1 MKLSAITL
9 SNFRCFG
16 PTPQSIPVESG
27 LAALLGANGS
37 GKSAA
42 LAAMSKVFGLTSGD
56 RTLTRSDFHLPS
68 GKSWDTVGPVT
79 LRIELCFEFPELEDP
94 AKIAGAPAAMF
105 KHLTAQEAGKPP
117 TCRARLE
124 ATWSP
129 STLAEG
135 DIEQK
140 SEWVLTGGPE
150 GERFQ
155 AISAADRTNI
165 VVHYIPAT
173 RDPIRHIRQSAGSIL
188 YGFLRAVS
196 WKKQTKE
203 AVEKASNTIRE
214 SIGAEAGMKTINALV
229 EKCWQELHKE
239 GTHNKVVIQPVAKRI
254 EELISQVETIFQP
267 AAADAEESADRLSD
281 GQRSLF
287 YIALVAMSFDVQA
300 RLRKDNE
307 HGLEEDMV
315 RNPVLTILAVEEPE
329 NHVSPHYLGRI
340 VTLLKRIAA
349 DAAGQVVLTSHSA
362 SIMARVDPESVRHL
376 SHDPKKKQTAVRRIA
391 LPAKGSDKEKFI
403 REAVKAYPELYFAKL
418 VVLGEGDSEAL
429 VIPRVVRAVTGVDLD
444 TSLISFVPLGGRHV
458 NHFWRLLKALE
469 IPHVTLLDLDLGREG
484 GGWSRI
490 KYALEQLIAFGAPET
505 ILNPIGKDGLSS
517 MHTWSNTEVDATML
531 SWIQFLESHQIYFSS
546 PLDLDFA
553 MLQAFRTTYEKLEA
567 GERGPITATNDALMA
582 SVLGEKSPAAAYYQK
597 AGNDAL
603 LWYRYLFLGRGKPA
617 THALALGELKDD
629 DLAQNAPDV
638 LKRLAHQ
645 IASALDPDYFV
656 F

>member
-16 PTPQSIPVESG
+16 PAFQTIPIKQG
-27 LAALLGANGS
+27 LAALLGANGA
-37 GKSAA
+37 GKSAT
-42 LAAMSKVFGLTSGD
+42 LAAMSKVFGLTSAD
-56 RTLTRSDFHLPS
+56 RTLVRSDFHLPPDKTWES
-68 GKSWDTVGPVT
+68 VGPIT
-79 LRIELCFEFPELEDP
+79 LRIELLFEFPELSDP
-94 AKIAGAPAAMF
+94 TKIAGAPAAMF
-105 KHLTAQEAGKPP
+105 KHLTVQEAGQPP

-124 ATWSP
+124 ATWTP

-135 DIEQK
+135 DIDQK
-140 SEWVLTGGPE
+140 AEWVLTGGAG

-155 AISAADRTNI
+155 AISAADRANI

-188 YGFLRAVS
+188 HGFLRAVS
-196 WKKQTKE
+196 WSKKTKE
-203 AVEKASNTIRE
+203 AVETASNTIRD
-214 SIGAEAGMKTINALV
+214 SIGSEAGMKTINVLV

-239 GTHNKVVIQPVAKRI
+239 GTHNKVVIQPGAKRI

-267 AAADAEESADRLSD
+267 AAADSEVTADRLSD

-300 RLRKDNE
+300 RLRQDKD

-376 SHDPKKKQTAVRRIA
+376 SHDPKKKQTIVRRIA
-391 LPAKGSDKEKFI
+391 LPAKGTDKEKFI
-403 REAVKAYPELYFAKL
+403 REAVQAYPELYFAKL
-418 VVLGEGDSEAL
+418 VILGEGDSEAL
-429 VIPRVVRAVTGVDLD
+429 VIPRLTRAITGVDID

-469 IPHVTLLDLDLGREG
+469 IPHVTMLDLDLGREA

-505 ILNPIGKDGLSS
+505 ILNPIGKDGLAK
-517 MHTWSNTEVDATML
+517 MHTWPNKELEGDMA
-531 SWIQFLESHQIYFSS
+531 SWINFLETHQVYFSS

-553 MLQAFRTTYEKLEA
+553 MLQAFRSAYEKLEE
-567 GERGPITATNDALMA
+567 GEHGPNAATDAALLA
-582 SVLGEKSPAAAYYQK
+582 AVLGEKSPAAAYYQNL
-597 AGNDAL
+597 GTESL
-603 LWYRYLFLGRGKPA
+603 RWYRYLFLGRGKPA
-617 THALALGELKDD
+617 THALALGQLKDE
-629 DLAQNAPDV
+629 DLAKDAPEA
-638 LKRLAHQ
+638 LKRLAHHV
-645 IASALDPDYFV
+645 AATLDPEYLIF
-656 F
+656 